1 MKWWAPMRERSVLAQ
16 SARFGGLLFALLL
29 MADLV
34 DGKKLADAWWPV
46 LRGVLIATVVY
57 ALIGWLLSLRRRVP
71 KQKNADESAN

>member
-16 SARFGGLLFALLL
+16 SVRFGALLFALLL
-29 MADLV
+29 MAELV
-34 DGKKLADAWWPV
+34 DGKALADAWWPV
-46 LRGVLIATVVY
+46 LRGVLIATAAY